1 MILFDDVYKN
11 YPNGTNALNGV
22 SFEIKDGEF
31 VFIIGPSGAGK
42 STMIKLLLREE
53 RHSSGKII
61 VNDFN
66 LNKMK
71 SGKIP
76 MLRLPCVLSGAVTRR
91 YAAGCRM
98 F

>member
-76 MLRLPCVLSGAVTRR
+76 MLRRSMGVVFQD
-91 YAAGCRM
+91 CRL
-98 F
+98 